1 MIPILVFPCQQKTS
15 LSLQCHVI
23 IGHVFVVLHVLHLS
37 TIGHAGGDGVVHTWD
52 LRTRRCVDRQ
62 VDEGCLNSTAL
73 TCSNSGRLFAT
84 GSNSGVV
91 NVYNRQHR
99 PTADEQISRPMA
111 ARPAS
116 PLHTFMN
123 LATSIDSLAF
133 SPDTQLLAMGSRM
146 KKDSLRLVHVPS
158 CTVYKNWPTSRTPLG
173 YVHSLCFSPK
183 GGFLAAGNAKGKVLL
198 YRLHHYA
205 EV

>member
-1 MIPILVFPCQQKTS
+1 MSS
-15 LSLQCHVI
+15 LLSYHQVVAGLAGVTLLDCCHADLL
-23 IGHVFVVLHVLHLS
+23 F
-37 TIGHAGGDGVVHTWD
+37 APPGGDGIVHTWD
-52 LRTRRCVDRQ
+52 LRTRRCIDRQ

-73 TCSNSGRLFAT
+73 VCSNSGSFFAT

-91 NVYNRQHR
+91 NVYDKQQGFMQGGEVNR
-99 PTADEQISRPMA
+99 PTA
-111 ARPAS
+111 ARPAR
-116 PLHTFMN
+116 PLHNFMN
-123 LATSIDSLAF
+123 LTTSIDNLAF

-158 CTVYKNWPTSRTPLG
+158 FTVFKNWPTSKTPLG

-183 GGFLAAGNAKGKVLL
+183 GGFLAAGNAKGKVVL

-205 EV
+205 EI